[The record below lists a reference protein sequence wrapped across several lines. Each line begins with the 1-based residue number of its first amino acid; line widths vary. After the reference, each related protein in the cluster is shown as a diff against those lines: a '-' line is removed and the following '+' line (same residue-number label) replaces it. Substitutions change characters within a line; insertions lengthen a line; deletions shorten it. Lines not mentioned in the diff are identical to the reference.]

1 MHFATIDCGTTDSC
15 GSVLD
20 AQLRLVAKGMG
31 KVAGRDTAVS
41 GSRRGIREGFLEVFE
56 RTA

>member
-1 MHFATIDCGTTDSC
+1 VYFATIDCGTTDSC

-20 AQLRLVAKGMG
+20 AQRLVAKGMG

-41 GSRRGIREGFLEVFE
+41 GSRRGLREGFLEVFG